1 MPDTPRTGSVLD
13 DDTGFHL
20 AVASARMAQ
29 LTNQALK
36 RHDLRVRHYVVL
48 ALTSEHDDLTQVDLA
63 REVALAPSQVVGL
76 VDELER
82 RGLVR
87 RQVSSDDRRR
97 RLVTATTEG
106 RALVARAR
114 RAVAAARDEGLAAL
128 DAGQRAALLASLRAV
143 TGRTGTSEQ
152 NGASA

>member
-1 MPDTPRTGSVLD
+1 MPDTPRTSSLLD

-20 AVASARMAQ
+20 ALASARMAQ

-63 REVALAPSQVVGL
+63 VSQVVAL

-87 RQVSSDDRRR
+87 RQVSADDRRR
-97 RLVTATTEG
+97 RLVTTTAEG
-106 RALVARAR
+106 RALAARAR
-114 RAVAAARDEGLAAL
+114 RDVAAARDEALEAL
-128 DAGQRAALLASLRAV
+128 DERQRAALLASLRAV
-143 TGRTGTSEQ
+143 TGRAGTSDEK
-152 NGASA
+152 GASA